1 MSKKKETP
9 SLPAKL
15 HLQKGQKVSASFW
28 EQLNVRLSNKERL
41 LFTKYLSVLLK
52 AGLPI
57 DEAIRILCEQAK
69 GSMKVILK
77 NLQEYIQRGETLA
90 DGLHYYK
97 YIFGIVYINLIRA
110 GELSGSLQQNL
121 DHLVEQMQKEYD
133 LKQKVRGSMFYPA
146 IIIVGSILI
155 SIGIIVF
162 VLPNLIDIFSSLKIE
177 LPLTTRIL
185 LWVANLTTTHG
196 FAVALG
202 FLGFICFVFFIRRVS
217 FLKPFFHTTL
227 LYIPLLGN
235 ITQKVNL
242 ARITRLM
249 GTMLEGGLTIDEVVP
264 IVQQVIKNV
273 CYQKIFAQVY
283 IQLQQGEAMSMVFE
297 GKPKLIPL
305 MALRII
311 HVGELTGSLPDMLLY
326 LADFYEKEVDE
337 ITRNLATLL
346 EPMLLIFVGVLV
358 GGLALSIM
366 MPIYQ
371 VIGSF

>member
-1 MSKKKETP
+1 MSKREETVPLFP
-9 SLPAKL
+9 SSSPDELRKT
-15 HLQKGQKVSASFW
+15 SASFW
-28 EQLNVRLSNKERL
+28 EKLNVRLSNKERL

-57 DEAIRILCEQAK
+57 DEAIRILAEQAK
-69 GSMKVILK
+69 GSMRVILK
-77 NLQEYIQRGETLA
+77 NLQEYVQRGETLA
-90 DGLHYYK
+90 DGLRYYG
-97 YIFGIVYINLIRA
+97 YIFGVVYINLIRA

-121 DHLVEQMQKEYD
+121 DHLVDQMQKEYD

-146 IIIVGSILI
+146 IIIVGSIII

-177 LPLTTRIL
+177 LPITTRIL
-185 LWVANLTTTHG
+185 LWVATLTTTHSL
-196 FAVALG
+196 AVAS
-202 FLGFICFVFFIRRVS
+202 GFIGLIFFIFFLRRVS
-217 FLKPFFHTTL
+217 FLKPIFHTTL
-227 LYIPLLGN
+227 LYLPILGT

-249 GTMLEGGLTIDEVVP
+249 GTMLEGGLTIDEVIP

-273 CYQKIFAQVY
+273 CYQKVFAEVHT
-283 IQLQQGEAMSMVFE
+283 QLQQGEAMTVVFE
-297 GKPKLIPL
+297 GKTRLIPP
-305 MALRII
+305 MALRMI

-337 ITRNLATLL
+337 ITKNLATLL
-346 EPMLLIFVGVLV
+346 EPVLLIFVGVLV